1 MRCVNCKTMYKRSEY
16 QVIKNRLEEPR
27 KFIQVVM
34 GPRQIGKS
42 TVVKQVLMDLNMP
55 FQFFSADNVPAS
67 DQAWISNCWAS
78 TRAQLKM
85 EGHESMILVID
96 EIQKIQNWS
105 EVIKKEWDH
114 DSFHDLKIKVLLLGS
129 SRVLLEKG
137 LSESLAGRFEEIR
150 MSHWSFGEM
159 QECFGFSLEQ
169 YVYYGGYPGAASLI
183 HDEERFQ
190 QYIQSAIIDAT
201 INKDILMDTPI
212 GKPALL
218 RQTFELGAAY
228 SGSLLSLTKMVGAL
242 QDAGNT
248 STLAGYLD
256 LLNDSGLLVGLQKYS
271 VDTARRKA
279 SVPKLQVYN
288 NALKTIYSSMNM
300 QQVVADRKVWGHMLE
315 SAVGA
320 YIVNEAFKH
329 RFEVTYWRERD
340 NEVDFV
346 LKRNNSL
353 VAIEVKG
360 NAEKNTAGLDEFRN
374 KFNPKNAFIVG
385 PEGISPEDF
394 MKMDL
399 RKLF

>member
-1 MRCVNCKTMYKRSEY
+1 MYKRSEY
-16 QVIKNRLEEPR
+16 KTIKSRMEEPR
-27 KFIQVVM
+27 RFIQVVM

-42 TVVKQVLMDLNMP
+42 TVVKQVLKDMNTP
-55 FQFFSADNVPAS
+55 YQFFSADNVPAS
-67 DQAWISNCWAS
+67 DQAWLSNIWES
-78 TRAQLKM
+78 TRVLLKSG
-85 EGHESMILVID
+85 GHDSIILVID

-105 EVIKKEWDH
+105 EVVKKEWDA
-114 DSFHDLKIKVLLLGS
+114 DSFHDRNIKVLLLGS

-169 YVYYGGYPGAASLI
+169 FVYYGGYPGSASLI
-183 HDEERFQ
+183 GDEDRFQ
-190 QYIQSAIIDAT
+190 QYIQSSIIDAT
-201 INKDILMDTPI
+201 INRDILMDTPI

-228 SGSLLSLTKMVGAL
+228 SGSLLSLTKMVGSL

-248 STLAGYLD
+248 STLAGYLG
-256 LLNDSGLLVGLQKYS
+256 LLNDSGLLAGLQKYS
-271 VDTARRKA
+271 VDVARKRA
-279 SVPKLQVYN
+279 SIPKLQVYN
-288 NALKTIYSSMNM
+288 NALKTIYSGMTLE
-300 QQVVADRKVWGHMLE
+300 QVVADRKAWGHIFE

-329 RFEVTYWRERD
+329 RFEVTYWREGND
-340 NEVDFV
+340 EVDFV
-346 LKRNNSL
+346 LKKNNSI

-360 NAEKNTAGLDEFRN
+360 NAEKRTAGLDEFKK
-374 KFNPKNAFIVG
+374 KFNPINAFIVG
-385 PEGISPEDF
+385 PEGVKPEDF
-394 MKMDL
+394 LKMDL